1 MKETTAIKQ
10 NDFPSVEFS
19 SLDEL
24 CAKITMMSATW
35 DTCWFRGC
43 TSPDYALSPTL
54 FREQA
59 LKNREGYL
67 SVEFRRRAHRRMPGL
82 SSRFDWLCA
91 MQHHG
96 LPTRLLDW
104 TESLS
109 VATYFSIGDVD
120 WHLARPTIWML
131 DPFALSS
138 MTEDDSNIPIATDV
152 RVDANADLAFCDD
165 WDQSAKS
172 VSELPLPVA
181 PNFLFDRIAAQN
193 GTFTIHGTDARPIEA
208 ILLERGKSALFKFVA
223 SSERVVEIVNSI
235 RLLRPSSDA
244 MFPDID
250 GMKTYL
256 I

>member
-1 MKETTAIKQ
+1 
-10 NDFPSVEFS
+10 
-19 SLDEL
+19 
-24 CAKITMMSATW
+24 MMSATW

-54 FREQA
+54 FREQT

-120 WHLARPTIWML
+120 WHLVRPTIWML
-131 DPFALSS
+131 DPFDLSS

-165 WDQSAKS
+165 WDQSAKR
-172 VSELPLPVA
+172 VSELPLPV
-181 PNFLFDRIAAQN
+181 PRPTSCSIESRRKTEHSPSMEQMLAQLRQ
-193 GTFTIHGTDARPIEA
+193 FFWSE
-208 ILLERGKSALFKFVA
+208 GKAHSSSSSLVPSASLK
-223 SSERVVEIVNSI
+223 S
-235 RLLRPSSDA
+235 
-244 MFPDID
+244 
-250 GMKTYL
+250 
-256 I
+256 